1 METIENPTVT
11 FVRLALDVICEAER
25 RLRIKGEKWFLGSS
39 RWFFTSACCFGGRCN
54 LRTPALIDW
63 NIEAL
68 KVTPSSSFLIKFQLL
83 FFPRMKMCDLR
94 RVERILWRPLAWLSQ
109 TSLTSLS
116 LSLSVRIKPPEGVL
130 QEKRSLQHWSS
141 GWMWICCEAGVMELI
156 QREQHIALRFCVEKA
171 LFWWAVETPM
181 RNRERWSHRR
191 QTGIIR
197 QVWAWIHSVIVG
209 CPLSSCI
216 VFSLHLWS
224 IIGGIQCCD
233 RSHELKCF
241 WLVGICWW
249 PFWFLWWKSPNAD

>member
-116 LSLSVRIKPPEGVL
+116 LALALGPNQTSWRCAAGEEIAPALIEWMNVNMLWSWCYGANPAGAAHSPEVLCREGSVLMSCGDAD
-130 QEKRSLQHWSS
+130 EK
-141 GWMWICCEAGVMELI
+141 
-156 QREQHIALRFCVEKA
+156 QREMESQ
-171 LFWWAVETPM
+171 ET
-181 RNRERWSHRR
+181 
-191 QTGIIR
+191 
-197 QVWAWIHSVIVG
+197 
-209 CPLSSCI
+209 
-216 VFSLHLWS
+216 
-224 IIGGIQCCD
+224 D
-233 RSHELKCF
+233 RDH
-241 WLVGICWW
+241 
-249 PFWFLWWKSPNAD
+249 